1 MSVRWRSPHVPYRRP
16 SLGIFFVD
24 RYDSPFGAR
33 PEAEVRR
40 VGWSLCAAV
49 ASDVRCGR
57 LWQAWERRIWQTTLR
72 ALGTVAYLHL

>member
-1 MSVRWRSPHVPYRRP
+1 MQEGGKEDFRHAVFEISMSVRWRSPHVPYRRP

-57 LWQAWERRIWQTTLR
+57 L
-72 ALGTVAYLHL
+72 

>member
-1 MSVRWRSPHVPYRRP
+1 MPFLRYQCRCDGVSPHVPYRRP

-57 LWQAWERRIWQTTLR
+57 L
-72 ALGTVAYLHL
+72 